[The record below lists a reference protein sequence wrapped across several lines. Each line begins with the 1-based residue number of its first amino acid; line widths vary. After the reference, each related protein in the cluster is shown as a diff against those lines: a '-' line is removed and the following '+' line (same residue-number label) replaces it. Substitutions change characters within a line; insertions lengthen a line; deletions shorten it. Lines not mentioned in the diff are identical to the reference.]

1 MSNNKLRVGIV
12 GYGIV
17 GHRRRLFIDKNPYLK
32 TTAVCDV
39 RFKNDGSMI
48 DGHDINYTY
57 ELLEERSLEKP
68 LSGMFD
74 DGIQYY
80 NNYLDLLDNSTL
92 DILFVCLPNYLAPE
106 ATIAGL
112 EKGLHVFCEKPPART
127 VDEIRNVIDI
137 EKKHPQLKMK

>member
-48 DGHDINYTY
+48 DSHDINYTY

-92 DILFVCLPNYLAPE
+92 DILFVCP
-106 ATIAGL
+106 
-112 EKGLHVFCEKPPART
+112 F
-127 VDEIRNVIDI
+127 
-137 EKKHPQLKMK
+137 LKL